1 MAIAGC
7 FGPEPREGL
16 RCSRDGDCPP
26 GQDCYPL
33 AGGSVCASAPPG
45 DGGDGGDGALFGAP
59 TAVSLLCNEVACP
72 SPRDPALT
80 DDLTQIAFTVSSVNA
95 AGDQDVYLASRPTA
109 DDTWGPASPAGAI
122 DSLYVEEG
130 GWMTGS
136 GLALFFSRD
145 DQNVAGPPY
154 ADLWVSERLA
164 VTDAF
169 EASVPVPGVV
179 NTSHGDERGAAW
191 TADGTRLLFARALDV
206 TPTDHDL
213 YLAQDGGG
221 QWDTVAR
228 LDALSTVGVDERSA
242 ALVEGAR
249 TLFATRGDQI
259 VEARWTGEDIAS
271 AEVVAVHDE
280 LAVTGTEIL
289 SGVWASPDGRE
300 IWFGACAQGV
310 CSIYRAVR

>member
-1 MAIAGC
+1 VVAIAGC

-26 GQDCYPL
+26 GLECYPL
-33 AGGSVCASAPPG
+33 AGSAVCASAPPV
-45 DGGDGGDGALFGAP
+45 DGGGDGALFGAP
-59 TAVSLLCNEVACP
+59 TAVSLLCNQVACP
-72 SPRDPALT
+72 SPRDPSLNDA
-80 DDLTQIAFTVSSVNA
+80 LTQIAFTVSSVNA

-130 GWMTGS
+130 SWMTGS

-145 DQNVAGPPY
+145 DQNVAGAPY
-154 ADLWVSERLA
+154 ADLWMSERLA

-169 EASVPVPGVV
+169 DSAAAVPGVV
-179 NTSHGDERGAAW
+179 NTTHGNERGAVR
-191 TADGTRLLFARALDV
+191 TADGAWLLFARALEV
-206 TPTDHDL
+206 TPSDHDL

-228 LDALSTVGVDERSA
+228 LDALSMAGVDERSA

-249 TLFATRGDQI
+249 TLFATRGDRI
-259 VEARWTGEDIAS
+259 VEARWTGADIAS

-280 LAVTGTEIL
+280 LAVTGTESL
-289 SGVWASPDGRE
+289 SGVWASPDGSE
-300 IWFGACAQGV
+300 IWFAACAQGS